1 MNFSTAYA
9 GEEREAGPEGWGL
22 LFSSLSLFFI
32 PYKQFSF
39 QIMRYIT
46 ILLTLL
52 VALVIANF
60 VEAEAADDSGGTD
73 EPATVEPMPT
83 LRVRS
88 HAIRKHHKR
97 GYPVG
102 MLCASRTTWVS
113 KNKQKIRGEIGGKF
127 YSKPAPQWQ
136 ESLSGLSRIFLTF
149 FSNQKK
155 ISLKNSATVTQP
167 TIIFPFFRCP
177 PDSVLIYYRCCR
189 YEAGQCCWYIRIWV
203 MWVDIPTIWWQSSI
217 FRVVFGALLLKAVLA
232 CFVSFFRCVCC

>member
-1 MNFSTAYA
+1 MNFSTSYA
-9 GEEREAGPEGWGL
+9 AEEREAGPEGWGL

-73 EPATVEPMPT
+73 EPATVEPIPT

-113 KNKQKIRGEIGGKF
+113 KNKQKIRGKLGGNSTVSLLHNGRKA
-127 YSKPAPQWQ
+127 SLDSP
-136 ESLSGLSRIFLTF
+136 ESSWP
-149 FSNQKK
+149 FSQNIPVPKK
-155 ISLKNSATVTQP
+155 D
-167 TIIFPFFRCP
+167 FP
-177 PDSVLIYYRCCR
+177 
-189 YEAGQCCWYIRIWV
+189 E
-203 MWVDIPTIWWQSSI
+203 
-217 FRVVFGALLLKAVLA
+217 K
-232 CFVSFFRCVCC
+232 